1 MTGVTRTGHRVIAAS
16 GRASVRWV
24 ALTWLVVRRLLWL
37 GPVLLL
43 VVVITFGLMHLA
55 PGGPWDPSIEQ
66 SQAGA
71 QLTEAQLGHLNAQ
84 YGLDQ
89 PWWEQLRRYL
99 VNVVQFDFGQSY
111 QYPGQQVTDLISQRW
126 FPTFVLG
133 VIALAVITPVGISLG
148 TLAALKRNSR
158 IDYAVTGL
166 ATVGASIPGFVTGI
180 LLIILLSVG
189 LNRAT
194 GGAFSLPGGGFAF
207 DEHLILPI
215 ATLSLM
221 PVAFIARLTRSSA
234 IETLGQD
241 HVRTA
246 RAKGLGEHLVLTH
259 HVVKNSVVP
268 VVSALGPMF
277 SWLVTGSVVVET
289 LFQIRGLG
297 STFVDAVTAR
307 DYPVILALTTLFA
320 LVIAAANL
328 AVDLLYVMIDPR
340 TRPT

>member
-1 MTGVTRTGHRVIAAS
+1 MTAVTRIGHKVLAAS

-24 ALTWLVVRRLLWL
+24 ALAWLAARRLLWL

-43 VVVITFGLMHLA
+43 VVVITFALAHLA
-55 PGGPWDPSIEQ
+55 PGGPFDPSIEQ

-71 QLTEAQLGHLNAQ
+71 QLTEAQLQHLNAQ
-84 YGLDQ
+84 YGLDV
-89 PWWEQLRRYL
+89 PWWEQLWRYL
-99 VNVVQFDFGQSY
+99 VNVAQFDFGESY
-111 QYPGQQVTDLISQRW
+111 QYQGQQVADLISKRW
-126 FPTFVLG
+126 FQTFVLG
-133 VIALAVITPVGISLG
+133 ITALVVIMPVGISLG

-166 ATVGASIPGFVTGI
+166 ATIGASVPSFVTGI
-180 LLIILLSVG
+180 LLIIVLSVG

-194 GGAFSLPGGGFAF
+194 GGAFSFPGGGFAF
-207 DEHLILPI
+207 DEHLILPVV
-215 ATLSLM
+215 TLSLM

-234 IETLGQD
+234 LETLGQD

-246 RAKGLGEHLVLTH
+246 RAKGLGEHLVLAR
-259 HVVKNSVVP
+259 HVVKNSLVP
-268 VVSALGPMF
+268 VATTLGPLF

-297 STFVDAVTAR
+297 STFVEAIAAR
-307 DYPVILALTTLFA
+307 DYPVILALTIVFA

-328 AVDLLYVMIDPR
+328 AVDLLYVVIDPR
-340 TRPT
+340 ARPS